1 MSFSE
6 EKREDVIKN
15 ALPWENTL
23 GLPSE
28 ELEEE
33 DTEPSTP
40 NFFKNLAE
48 DMDEDALN
56 RLSAFLLDKIKQD
69 LEARTAWIKQIDD
82 AYIQLGIEPA
92 NLEGIP
98 FSEAVSIYD
107 GTLLNA
113 TIRMFVNVRAE
124 FLPEDNPTR
133 YKIIGGLNPQK
144 EEIAEIKRD
153 WFNYYLTSK
162 DSPYY
167 ADTAKY
173 FLHTIFEG
181 TSIKKVYFDTA
192 LGYPISRLIAK
203 EDFIIDAD
211 CSSILESSRITHV
224 LHQSKRDV
232 IINQQKGVY
241 RDVDLPYL
249 RDASYVKDEDGLL
262 PTSTNDQGF
271 DLTQYTDNS
280 EFNIFETHE
289 YLILDDFIEPNR
301 KRKGN
306 ELPLPYIIRLDE
318 TSKKILSINN
328 NYKESDPLKKR
339 IECFVECTPF
349 PSFGRYGLGYAQL
362 IGGRAKAITTM
373 LKQLVDAATYKNYPA
388 GFKANIDGMTQN
400 TDVTPDPGQFVPVNT
415 AGRPIQD
422 LFMPFPFNGA
432 DPVLREL
439 MLGYIEQ
446 AREIGASTELGL
458 LASKENIPTGTMLA
472 ALEEYNKIPSAL
484 MKAVYFSFA
493 RELEL
498 LDNLFKDTLEEET
511 FSFGSHTHT
520 ITHADFV
527 DSIKIVPACD
537 PSANS
542 TIQKIMKAEAV
553 FKMALETPQLHN
565 MTEVLKL
572 NYLAQG
578 WLPEEIEKF
587 VLPDP
592 NKMEDVMPLDPA
604 SENFNAKVGKPL
616 KAAPYQNHAAH
627 NFVHGLEAQNPQNP
641 PEVNAA
647 LAAHIQEHSA
657 LEYLNNIQQMLGF
670 ELPPIEELEDPEVQ
684 NQIALATAQAL
695 HETGADM
702 EGHPENVP
710 LDKALVMADIQQKAE
725 KTASDERIALAEHEL
740 ELVKIRENNKSAEL
754 IAQLKTETEK
764 EKMQSNEYIAQLKA
778 KVELTNTEI
787 NDQTLGEAL

>member
-1 MSFSE
+1 MNFSE
-6 EKREDVIKN
+6 EKRE
-15 ALPWENTL
+15 EML
-23 GLPSE
+23 GNPFLGE
-28 ELEEE
+28 EPLEMPTEEMRIE

-40 NFFKNLAE
+40 NFFKNLAD

-56 RLSAFLLDKIKQD
+56 RLSSFLSEKIKED
-69 LEARTAWIKQIDD
+69 LKVREGWIKQIDD
-82 AYIQLGIEPA
+82 AYTQLGIEPQD
-92 NLEGIP
+92 LSDVP
-98 FSEAVSIYD
+98 FNEATHIYD

-113 TIRMFVNVRAE
+113 TIRMFVNVRSE

-133 YKIIGGLNPQK
+133 YKIIGGLNEQK
-144 EEIAEIKRD
+144 EQIAEVKRD
-153 WFNYYLTSK
+153 WFNYYLTTK
-162 DSPYY
+162 DAPYY

-224 LHQSKRDV
+224 LHLSKRDI

-241 RDVDLPYL
+241 RKVDLPYL
-249 RDASYVKDEDGLL
+249 RDDTYSKDSDDIL
-262 PTSTNDQGF
+262 PNSPNDKGF
-271 DLTQYTDNS
+271 DLEEYSGKSTYD
-280 EFNIFETHE
+280 IYETHE
-289 YLILDDFIEPNR
+289 YLNLQDFIDPNGDR
-301 KRKGN
+301 KDDD
-306 ELPLPYIIRLDE
+306 LPLPYIVRLDD

-328 NYKESDPLKKR
+328 NFKESDPLKKR

-362 IGGRAKAITTM
+362 IGGRAKAITSI
-373 LKQLVDAATYKNYPA
+373 LKQLIDAGTYKNYPA
-388 GFKANIDGMTQN
+388 GFKANIDGLTQN
-400 TDVTPDPGQFVPVNT
+400 PDYTPSPGEFVPVNT
-415 AGRPIQD
+415 AGRPIQE

-432 DPVLREL
+432 DPVLREV
-439 MLGYIEQ
+439 MLGNIEQ

-458 LASKENIPTGTMLA
+458 LTSKENIPTGTMLA

-484 MKAVYFSFA
+484 MKAIYFSFA

-498 LDNLFKDTLEEET
+498 LNNLFKDTLEKET
-511 FSFGSHTHT
+511 FSFGSNTHT
-520 ITHADFV
+520 ITGSDFA

-553 FKMALETPQLHN
+553 FKMALETPTLHN
-565 MTEVLKL
+565 MTEVLRL

-578 WLPEEIEKF
+578 WLPEEIDKF

-592 NKMEDVMPLDPA
+592 TQAEDVKPLDPA
-604 SENFNAKVGKPL
+604 TENFNIKLGKPA

-627 NFVHGLEAQNPQNP
+627 NFVHGIEAQNPENS
-641 PEVNAA
+641 PEVQAS

-657 LEYLNNIQQMLGF
+657 LEYLNKIQLMLGF
-670 ELPPIEELEDPEVQ
+670 ELPPLDELENPEIQ
-684 NQIALATAQAL
+684 NEIALATAKAL
-695 HETGADM
+695 HENGADM

-710 LDKALVMADIQQKAE
+710 LEKALVMADIQQKAE
-725 KTASDERIALAEHEL
+725 QTAASERMAQASNEL
-740 ELVKIRENNKSAEL
+740 ELLKIKENNKSAEL
-754 IAQLKTETEK
+754 IAQLRAEVDRK
-764 EKMQSNEYIAQLKA
+764 KMESNEYIAELKA
-778 KVELTNTEI
+778 KIELTNTEL
-787 NDQTLGEAL
+787 NQPLGDES